1 MRNRRAQERIAEA
14 GTFRPRS
21 ALKSRMR
28 PPTHGEGA
36 GASAYASHPA
46 PAGFYWDFVT
56 YLNAPVVALVK
67 V

>member
-1 MRNRRAQERIAEA
+1 M
-14 GTFRPRS
+14 TFVRRPRAKGAFS
-21 ALKSRMR
+21 PRFPRLTQ
-28 PPTHGEGA
+28 PEGA

-56 YLNAPVVALVK
+56 YLGVRVTYLNAPVVALVK